1 MSELDREIKEAL
13 NKDVDL
19 TEQQYK
25 DKVIKAD
32 EVTAGHGATKK
43 APVSEALRHKRIQ
56 SNFYGVSLNFLASLL
71 NEMSTQTNLLVQQ
84 NTMLYALCKE
94 KNIDVDKL
102 FRANE

>member
-1 MSELDREIKEAL
+1 MSELEQQIKEAL

-19 TEQQYK
+19 TEQEYK
-25 DKVIKAD
+25 EKVIKAD
-32 EVTAGHGATKK
+32 EVTENHGATKK

-94 KNIDVDKL
+94 RNIDVDKL